1 MSIEQSNDFHV
12 VRRLCKAL
20 APEYRLLANSELK
33 AGESILDVARKTV
46 EVAENDDL
54 LQALASLFFQ
64 IGHIILVPEPTL
76 ALFYGRGLGRY
87 QGTDEML
94 INDLVKQGARADRI
108 AAEWALKVF
117 PSYFHIPKEQAHERI
132 NAMCWDEVQW
142 REYFSIGGKK

>member
-20 APEYRLLANSELK
+20 APEYRLLANIELK
-33 AGESILDVARKTV
+33 PGESVLDVRRKTV

-54 LQALASLFFQ
+54 HEALATLFFQ

-76 ALFYGRGLGRY
+76 GLFFGKGLGRY

-94 INDLVKQGARADRI
+94 INDLAKQGARADRI
-108 AAEWALKVF
+108 ASEWAARVF
-117 PSYFHIPKEQAHERI
+117 PSYFHIDQEAAKKYIDALR
-132 NAMCWDEVQW
+132 WDETQW
-142 REYFSIGGKK
+142 RDYFLSHE